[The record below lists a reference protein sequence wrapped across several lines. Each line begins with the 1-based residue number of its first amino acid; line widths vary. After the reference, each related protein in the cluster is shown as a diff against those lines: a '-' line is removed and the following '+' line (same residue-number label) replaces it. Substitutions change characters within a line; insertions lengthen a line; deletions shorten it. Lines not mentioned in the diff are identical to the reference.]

1 MSCGVNREKGFV
13 VIFATL
19 SLIFILPLVG
29 LAIDLSTL
37 YMIRTRLSSASDA
50 AALAAARSLS
60 TSADV
65 NAQVDSA
72 RSTARSFFD
81 ANFPAGFWGTKATIV
96 TVDVAQSAE
105 RMRTVTV
112 RASTDAP
119 LYFFRILGHDN
130 GHLIVDSAATRRD
143 VNVMLILDRSGS
155 LEQAGACDDVREN
168 AVAFVNEFTPGR
180 DQVGLLTFG
189 GSYLLAY
196 PPSANFASD
205 SPAVVD
211 IIQSI
216 RCGGS
221 TGTAQALWQ
230 GYQELVKLDQPGAL
244 NVIVFFTDGRPTALT
259 ADYPLKT
266 LADVRE
272 DYKDK
277 AGDKSPHEVSVPPT
291 TCMDRASRSYP
302 DPIWSP
308 GFSKRGFMAGYIGSF
323 DRYGPTAGLLPEVA
337 TGITDVDEQT
347 PIHDSSHLYTDSRGC
362 SFRPQVSQWGT
373 PNAYSDFEKVRND
386 IAYIPD
392 QDLYQNRTDTGYKPV
407 LRFDAGPYRGQIRPD
422 SPQSIRYAAYNA
434 ADDAARRIRA
444 NANLGVIVYAIG
456 LGGTGSEPVDD
467 IFLKRISNDPDS
479 PVFNLNAP
487 QGMYVY
493 APTPAQLKDAFK
505 RVAHQILR
513 LSM

>member
-130 GHLIVDSAATRRD
+130 GHLIIDSAATRRD

-308 GFSKRGFMAGYIGSF
+308 GFSKRGFMAG
-323 DRYGPTAGLLPEVA
+323 
-337 TGITDVDEQT
+337 
-347 PIHDSSHLYTDSRGC
+347 
-362 SFRPQVSQWGT
+362 
-373 PNAYSDFEKVRND
+373 
-386 IAYIPD
+386 
-392 QDLYQNRTDTGYKPV
+392 
-407 LRFDAGPYRGQIRPD
+407 
-422 SPQSIRYAAYNA
+422 
-434 ADDAARRIRA
+434 
-444 NANLGVIVYAIG
+444 
-456 LGGTGSEPVDD
+456 
-467 IFLKRISNDPDS
+467 
-479 PVFNLNAP
+479 
-487 QGMYVY
+487 
-493 APTPAQLKDAFK
+493 
-505 RVAHQILR
+505 
-513 LSM
+513 